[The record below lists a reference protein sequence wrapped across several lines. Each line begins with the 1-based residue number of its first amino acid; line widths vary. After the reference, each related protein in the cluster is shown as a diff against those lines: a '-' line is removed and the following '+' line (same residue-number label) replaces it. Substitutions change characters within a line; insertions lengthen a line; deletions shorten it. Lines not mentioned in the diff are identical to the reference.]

1 MRLIDMLYDSHAH
14 LNNEDFTEEERAAF
28 IARIER
34 AVEDGLLSYVN
45 DIGFDMPSS
54 RLALSHALKYPWCY
68 AVIGVHP
75 HDVRRV
81 DEDDLLELAKM
92 ATSNPD
98 RVKAIGEIGLDYH
111 YEDGTDPMTQRFWF
125 RKQIRLARALGLP
138 ISIHSR
144 DADGDTFEILKQ
156 EYISDPMPCDV
167 EGVAELA
174 GEPCAG
180 SSLSGVLLHCYSGS
194 AELAREYTKLG
205 AMISIAGP
213 VTYKNNKK
221 TVRVVEELPL
231 ERLLIETD
239 SPYLSPVPLRG
250 QKNHPVNVRYTAEK
264 IAEIKGISFEEV
276 AETTRENALRF
287 FGIH

>member
-1 MRLIDMLYDSHAH
+1 MEARSISMLYDSHAH
-14 LNNEDFTEEERAAF
+14 LNNEDFSEEERAAF

-34 AVEDGLLSYVN
+34 AVESGLLSYVN
-45 DIGFDMPSS
+45 DIGFDMVSS

-75 HDVRRV
+75 HDVGKLC
-81 DEDDLLELAKM
+81 DDDLQELASM
-92 ATSNPD
+92 ALSNPD

-111 YEDGTDPMTQRFWF
+111 YDDGTDPMLQVFWF
-125 RKQIRLARALGLP
+125 RKQIRLARELGLP

-144 DADGDTFEILKQ
+144 DADGDTFDILKQ
-156 EYISDPMPCDV
+156 EYISDPKPCGA
-167 EGVAELA
+167 EGAKDKAPLR
-174 GEPCAG
+174 
-180 SSLSGVLLHCYSGS
+180 GVLLHCYSGS
-194 AELAREYTKLG
+194 AELAREYIKLG
-205 AMISIAGP
+205 AMISIAGS

-221 TVRVVEELPL
+221 TVRVVEEVPL

-239 SPYLSPVPLRG
+239 SPYLSPVPFRG
-250 QKNHPVNVRYTAEK
+250 QKNHPINVRCTAEK

-287 FGIH
+287 FGIR